1 MCVPFSSLNA
11 HSIPVWQVPEA
22 IMKGCLP
29 VLWVIFFSFKHV
41 VKGCTSLS
49 PSELCMAHD
58 MFRTM
63 ELQWKLHKSQEKL
76 AMLLPAAM
84 TTVDV
89 HVKMVASHQSGVL
102 TDKEQLTHGTG

>member
-1 MCVPFSSLNA
+1 
-11 HSIPVWQVPEA
+11 
-22 IMKGCLP
+22 
-29 VLWVIFFSFKHV
+29 
-41 VKGCTSLS
+41 
-49 PSELCMAHD
+49 
-58 MFRTM
+58 M

-89 HVKMVASHQSGVL
+89 HVKMVASRQPGAL